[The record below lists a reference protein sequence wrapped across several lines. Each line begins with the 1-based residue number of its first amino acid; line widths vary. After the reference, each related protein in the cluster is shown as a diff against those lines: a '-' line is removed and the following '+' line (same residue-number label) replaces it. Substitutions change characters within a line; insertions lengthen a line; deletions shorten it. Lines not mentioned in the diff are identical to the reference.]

1 MKNDGLVQK
10 TIRGSFHLV
19 LDKVSMDL
27 HSEITSKQKKYINV
41 NQVISK
47 QNDEYEVLILHGN
60 FVQGSIDTATDATK
74 SFVSF
79 VNLHYKANKIFELT
93 KNIRTLEF

>member
-1 MKNDGLVQK
+1 MKNDGIVQK

-27 HSEITSKQKKYINV
+27 HSEITSKQKKYIKV

-60 FVQGSIDTATDATK
+60 FVQGSIDTATDSTK
-74 SFVSF
+74 SFVSI